1 MGNLH
6 WEAETLRASQLRQS
20 PIHCVLSNSISFLY
34 FCSLIICLR
43 QSIKSRLILWYQTAQ
58 TVDKL
63 IFCADGQHFCLWQK
77 LRKRSRIY
85 LCDAPVRKTKSF
97 PSLIRRSTNRVKV
110 AARSVPKG
118 NLRTCHGDRAH
129 ISGKTADRKRS
140 LCKQSDNGRGEWRV
154 SKLFM
159 LFEKPME

>member
-1 MGNLH
+1 MHNRKCKHL
-6 WEAETLRASQLRQS
+6 
-20 PIHCVLSNSISFLY
+20 FY
-34 FCSLIICLR
+34 
-43 QSIKSRLILWYQTAQ
+43 Q
-58 TVDKL
+58 TVDKR
-63 IFCADGQHFCLWQK
+63 IRCADGQHFCLWQK

-85 LCDAPVRKTKSF
+85 LCDAPVRKAKSF

-129 ISGKTADRKRS
+129 ISGNAAAHKRA

-154 SKLFM
+154 SSSTPKMRRRRRRLAFRQV
-159 LFEKPME
+159 LSLCAF